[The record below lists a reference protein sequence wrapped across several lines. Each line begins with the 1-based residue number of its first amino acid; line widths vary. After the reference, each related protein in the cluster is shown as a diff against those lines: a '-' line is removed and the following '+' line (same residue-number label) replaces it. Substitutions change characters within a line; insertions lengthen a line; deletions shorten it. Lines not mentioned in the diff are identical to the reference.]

1 MLPTEEDTTTP
12 QPESALEE
20 HLFSVV
26 LSEVVTGNSKKGVLQ
41 LIGVIQ
47 QVEVSILIDSGS
59 THSFVSQFVLPKFA
73 SVVLQETSVSV
84 KVANGNLMQCTSQW
98 GQAEL
103 SIQDYLFHQDLKVL
117 PIQSYDLILGMD
129 WLENHSPMEIHWRQ
143 KWLSITYQGTTVCLF
158 GAGHNRSEDLLI
170 HIPSVSYPE
179 VKPSAPSL
187 LPEVAILLDKFPGVV
202 SAPTALPPSRPCD
215 HSIPLIAGARPVSV
229 RPYRYS
235 PSLKDEIEKQVNS
248 MLQQGL
254 IRPSSSS
261 FSSPVLLVRK
271 KDGSYRF
278 CVDYRYL
285 NALTVKS
292 KFPIPIFDQLI
303 DELAGASWFSTLD
316 LISGYHQVRLQPGEE
331 FKTAFQTH
339 TGHFEFVVMPFGLSG
354 APGTFQNAMNTTL
367 ASLLRKCVLVFF
379 DDILVYSKSFGDHL
393 EHLAAVFQL
402 LQ

>member
-1 MLPTEEDTTTP
+1 M
-12 QPESALEE
+12 
-20 HLFSVV
+20 
-26 LSEVVTGNSKKGVLQ
+26 
-41 LIGVIQ
+41 
-47 QVEVSILIDSGS
+47 
-59 THSFVSQFVLPKFA
+59 
-73 SVVLQETSVSV
+73 
-84 KVANGNLMQCTSQW
+84 
-98 GQAEL
+98 
-103 SIQDYLFHQDLKVL
+103 
-117 PIQSYDLILGMD
+117 
-129 WLENHSPMEIHWRQ
+129 
-143 KWLSITYQGTTVCLF
+143 
-158 GAGHNRSEDLLI
+158 
-170 HIPSVSYPE
+170 
-179 VKPSAPSL
+179 
-187 LPEVAILLDKFPGVV
+187 
-202 SAPTALPPSRPCD
+202 
-215 HSIPLIAGARPVSV
+215 SV

-379 DDILVYSKSFGDHL
+379 MIS
-393 EHLAAVFQL
+393 
-402 LQ
+402 